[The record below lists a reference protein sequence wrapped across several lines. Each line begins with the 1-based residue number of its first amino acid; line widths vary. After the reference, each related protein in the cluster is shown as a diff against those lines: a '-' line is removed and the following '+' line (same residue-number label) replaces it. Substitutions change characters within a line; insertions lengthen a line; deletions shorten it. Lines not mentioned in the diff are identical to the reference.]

1 MNKKDSMNFDIEAE
15 RMSLRKT
22 LATNIRQQRKKLGL
36 TQAALA
42 EKTGMTTESIGKIE
56 TLKQALSEE
65 SILKISVALNI
76 TPGILFNN
84 PETDNLI
91 KKDLIVESTLPKLAE
106 ILNSTNQKSYK
117 TDHSKRI

>member
-56 TLKQALSEE
+56 L
-65 SILKISVALNI
+65 
-76 TPGILFNN
+76 
-84 PETDNLI
+84 
-91 KKDLIVESTLPKLAE
+91 
-106 ILNSTNQKSYK
+106 
-117 TDHSKRI
+117 

>member
-65 SILKISVALNI
+65 SILKISAALNI

>member
-1 MNKKDSMNFDIEAE
+1 MNFDIEAE